1 MDRLDELTIFRAIA
15 ETGSLARAARRL
27 RRSPPAVTRALS
39 ALEDRA
45 GVRLIER
52 TTRRLVLTEA
62 GRELA
67 ERARSLLADYEG
79 AVHGQE
85 AAPVRGLLRVSAPVT
100 FGRRHMAPL
109 VSGFLDRFAD
119 VQVELVLNDRNVD
132 LIEERLDRAPRIG
145 GLRDSTL
152 VARKVGEV
160 RRVLVA
166 SPAYLAARG
175 EPKTPADLEA
185 HDTIFGALWSGAPEW
200 RFGAADRATVV
211 RLSPRLLVNDAEA
224 VLYATRA
231 GRGIARVL
239 SYQAADD
246 LAAGTLAR
254 LMVEFEPEP
263 SPVQL
268 VTLSAGRG
276 SPKLRAFLD
285 HATAVLRALPVIH
298 SAEPQTVGAA
308 SRDLAR

>member
-1 MDRLDELTIFRAIA
+1 MDRLDELTIFRVIA

-62 GRELA
+62 GRELF

-79 AVHGQE
+79 AVHGQ
-85 AAPVRGLLRVSAPVT
+85 ADAPVRDLLRVTAPVT

-109 VSGFLDRFAD
+109 VSGFLDRFPD
-119 VQVELVLNDRNVD
+119 TQVELVLNDRNVD
-132 LIEERLDRAPRIG
+132 LIEERLDAALRIG
-145 GLRDSTL
+145 RLRDSTL

-175 EPKTPADLEA
+175 APKTPTDLEA
-185 HDTIFGALWSGAPEW
+185 HDTILGALWSGAPEW
-200 RFGAADRATVV
+200 RFGAEDRATVV
-211 RLSPRLLVNDAEA
+211 RLTPRLLVNDAEA

-231 GRGIARVL
+231 GRGIARLL

-254 LMVEFEPEP
+254 LMVDFEPEP
-263 SPVQL
+263 LPVS
-268 VTLSAGRG
+268 TNHPERG
-276 SPKLRAFLD
+276 ASNPEAARVSRSR
-285 HATAVLRALPVIH
+285 HRRLRALPVIH
-298 SAEPQTVGAA
+298 SAATP
-308 SRDLAR
+308 RDGPVSAL

>member
-15 ETGSLARAARRL
+15 ETGSLASAARRL
-27 RRSPPAVTRALS
+27 GRSPPAVTRALA

-62 GRELA
+62 GRELS

-85 AAPVRGLLRVSAPVT
+85 AAPVRGLLRVTAPVT

-109 VSGFLDRFAD
+109 VSGFLDRFPD
-119 VQVELVLNDRNVD
+119 VQVELVFNDRNVD
-132 LIEERLDRAPRIG
+132 LIEERLDAALRIG

-152 VARKVGEV
+152 VARKGGEGPG
-160 RRVLVA
+160 VLVA
-166 SPAYLAARG
+166 GPGHLAAR
-175 EPKTPADLEA
+175 
-185 HDTIFGALWSGAPEW
+185 GAPEW
-200 RFGAADRATVV
+200 RFGAEDRATVV

-231 GRGIARVL
+231 GRGIARLL

-246 LAAGTLAR
+246 LAAGTLMR
-254 LMVEFEPEP
+254 LMVDFEPDP
-263 SPVQL
+263 SP
-268 VTLSAGRG
+268 G
-276 SPKLRAFLD
+276 PM
-285 HATAVLRALPVIH
+285 
-298 SAEPQTVGAA
+298 
-308 SRDLAR
+308 

>member
-27 RRSPPAVTRALS
+27 RRSPPAVTRALA

-62 GRELA
+62 GRELS
-67 ERARSLLADYEG
+67 ERSRSLLADYEG

-85 AAPVRGLLRVSAPVT
+85 AAPVRGRLRVSAPVT

-109 VSGFLDRFAD
+109 VSGFLDRFPE
-119 VQVELVLNDRNVD
+119 VQVELVFNDRNLD
-132 LIEERLDRAPRIG
+132 LIEERLDAALRIG
-145 GLRDSTL
+145 RLHDSTL

-160 RRVLVA
+160 RQVLVA

-175 EPKTPADLEA
+175 EPRTPADLEA
-185 HDTIFGALWSGAPEW
+185 HDTIFGSLWSGVPEW
-200 RFGAADRATVV
+200 RFGAEDRATVV

-224 VLYATRA
+224 VLYAARA
-231 GRGIARVL
+231 GRGIARLL

-254 LMVEFEPEP
+254 LMVDFEPEP
-263 SPVQL
+263 LPVQL
-268 VTLSAGRG
+268 VTSSAGRRT
-276 SPKLRAFLD
+276 PKLRAFLD
-285 HATAVLRALPVIH
+285 HAAAVLRTLPIIH
-298 SAEPQTVGAA
+298 SAEPQPIGAA
-308 SRDLAR
+308 E